1 MKKEP
6 LILGLLAG
14 LLLVSIVLS
23 AVTSSDRFALSS
35 SSGSGVAVLNVT
47 GPISA
52 QSGGFSNPGLDEFVE
67 QLYDIE
73 RNKQVKALVLRI
85 DSPGGTVGASQEL
98 YREIL
103 KFKKRTKMPVIASI
117 ADVGASGAYW
127 VALAGD
133 RIYANPGS
141 LVGSIGVIVKSL
153 DLSEV
158 YKRYGIGMT
167 VFKSVPYK
175 DMLSGWRDV
184 SSRESSVVYG
194 MLANIQA
201 QFEAAVVEGRRLS
214 PAQAHRLADGRVFTG
229 EQAKQKNLIDSIGGF
244 RDAIAYA
251 AKKAGIKGKPRLLV
265 QEKPPFFE
273 LMNGIIGSA
282 VSFHMDANPLLLA
295 R

>member
-6 LILGLLAG
+6 LILSILAG

-103 KFKKRTKMPVIASI
+103 KFKKRTQMPVIASI

-184 SSRESSVVYG
+184 SSRESSVIYG

-201 QFEAAVVEGRRLS
+201 QFEAAVVEGRRLT

-251 AKKAGIKGKPRLLV
+251 AKKAGIKGNPRLLI